1 MPTWKITVCRKRTVD
16 YITYGSEHCCELFV
30 VNILV
35 LGKSE

>member
-1 MPTWKITVCRKRTVD
+1 MPTWKITVCRKCTVD
-16 YITYGSEHCCELFV
+16 YIPYGYEHFCELFV